1 MKKVILCFAFMI
13 TVTVAIAGL
22 FMILNGSMEMFPTD
36 EQIEKVRIAGEIL
49 LMIGV
54 IANGIIVTFILK
66 NRDK

>member
-1 MKKVILCFAFMI
+1 MKKVFLCFAFMI

-36 EQIEKVRIAGEIL
+36 EQIEKARIAGEIL

-54 IANGIIVTFILK
+54 IANGIIVAYILK

>member
-1 MKKVILCFAFMI
+1 MI

-36 EQIEKVRIAGEIL
+36 EQIEKARIAGEIL

-54 IANGIIVTFILK
+54 IANGIIVAYILK
-66 NRDK
+66 SRDK